1 MNVFYKFLLIFF
13 TFFISINSSNGLEL
27 QKETAFIDID
37 YVISNSNIGKKVLE
51 NIDKLDKKNIENLKK
66 KNKSL
71 KELEITIKN
80 KKNVI
85 SEDAYKEE
93 VAIFKKKVQ
102 KFNNEKNQLVKD
114 FNEFKRAEIEN
125 VFKKIS
131 PIINDYMEEN
141 SVSVLLDSKNIF
153 MGSKKSNLTEDIL
166 NKINNKFK

>member
-1 MNVFYKFLLIFF
+1 MNYFYRFQLIFF
-13 TFFISINSSNGLEL
+13 IFFISINSSNSFEL

-37 YVISNSNIGKKVLE
+37 YVIANSNIGKKVLE
-51 NIDKLDKKNIENLKK
+51 NIDKLDKENLENLKK

-85 SEDAYKEE
+85 SDEAYNEE
-93 VAIFKKKVQ
+93 VASFKKKIQ
-102 KFNNEKNQLVKD
+102 EFNDEKNQLVKN
-114 FNEFKRAEIEN
+114 FNDFKRKEIEN
-125 VFKKIS
+125 IFKKIS

-166 NKINNKFK
+166 SKINKKLK